1 MLFDRFHLN
10 GCRLEVAQTWG
21 SIRMVAIVRDR
32 VREDLRLAS
41 QSFPRHRVNSTYR
54 KADFTSYMPQAFV
67 VNWNRDGT
75 GTATAET
82 HLGEHGHLTFGK
94 LWKRT
99 GPSQLAFLPNA
110 LAIEGFMVRHF
121 KGPDVAWLDYR
132 REVRRGSLGYRA
144 ERMAPGWIL
153 KGLSE
158 ALSVFEF
165 VPGQV
170 GMALF
175 VDEELSGCFLTPHPD
190 DYARLHETL
199 LTDQY
204 ADHLIHYGFLRY
216 AKNPEL
222 ALHLPA
228 VIDLDSLAVEFARV
242 TSAERDMER
251 YRLTEIEGR
260 ALDAQTVYRTG
271 VFSLQR
277 FVTRLGEADNFAGE
291 AILRQD
297 GTLEYLKLFRLSRG
311 QTRRLRLLSTLAQHG
326 WDFERA
332 APDLN
337 LQTRE
342 DVARSF
348 VEADLGYLLNP
359 GMWGHLISSRELDWV

>member
-1 MLFDRFHLN
+1 LSFDRFHLN

-21 SIRMVAIVRDR
+21 SVRLVAIVREQ

-41 QSFPRHRVNSTYR
+41 QPFAFHRVKSTYR
-54 KADFTSYMPQAFV
+54 RADFTSYMPQAIV

-75 GTATAET
+75 ATATAET
-82 HLGEHGHLTFGK
+82 HLGEHGHLAFGK

-99 GPSQLAFLPNA
+99 GPGQLAFLPNA

-132 REVRRGSLGYRA
+132 REVRRGSLGYRV
-144 ERMAPGWIL
+144 ERMVPGWIL
-153 KGLSE
+153 KGLRE
-158 ALSVFEF
+158 ALSIFEF

-175 VDEELSGCFLTPHPD
+175 VDEELSGCFVTPHPE
-190 DYARLHETL
+190 DYARLHESL
-199 LTDQY
+199 LVDQF

-216 AKNPEL
+216 AKTEKL
-222 ALHLPA
+222 SLHLPA
-228 VIDLDSLAVEFARV
+228 IADLSSLAAEFTRA
-242 TSAERDMER
+242 AALERDVER
-251 YRLTEIEGR
+251 YRLAEIEGR
-260 ALDAQTVYRTG
+260 ELDAQTVYTTE

-277 FVTRLGEADNFAGE
+277 FVTHLREADNFAGE
-291 AILRQD
+291 VILRHD

-311 QTRRLRLLSTLAQHG
+311 QTRRLRLLSTLARHN

-332 APDLN
+332 APDLRVR
-337 LQTRE
+337 TRE

-359 GMWGHLISSRELDWV
+359 GLWGQS